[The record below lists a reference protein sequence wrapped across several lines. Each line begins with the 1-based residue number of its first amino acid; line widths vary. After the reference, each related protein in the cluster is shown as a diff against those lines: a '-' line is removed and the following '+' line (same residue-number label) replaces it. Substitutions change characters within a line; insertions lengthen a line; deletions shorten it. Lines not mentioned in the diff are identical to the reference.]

1 MADSK
6 PTGAA
11 PSPGLPNL
19 SPPRDQ
25 RQRADRLA
33 KVTSRHS
40 LCRPAQQGSCKRS
53 SSTLR
58 VITGLLASSALA
70 PVFVGHSVG
79 TPPRLTNKPR
89 AQSYE
94 L

>member
-1 MADSK
+1 MADSE
-6 PTGAA
+6 PAGAA
-11 PSPGLPNL
+11 PSPGLPNPR
-19 SPPRDQ
+19 PPHDQ
-25 RQRADRLA
+25 SQHADRLA

-40 LCRPAQQGSCKRS
+40 LCRLAQQGSCVRS

-58 VITGLLASSALA
+58 VTPGLLALSALA

-89 AQSYE
+89 AKSYK